1 MSRPKRLLLSLATLG
16 LAAHLALAAEETGS
30 EPASPT
36 PSASPAAEEA
46 PTDAA
51 SPVEP
56 APELLPAGT
65 FTEAERAAAVRLDSL
80 TVPTSGELLTAIG
93 KVAQPN
99 WQSVYRK
106 PIPTSFTSRAQIAL
120 NLGGLIAD
128 GYLAVEAADAQQ
140 VKNIGRDI
148 INLARSLGV
157 SENVLGRGGSI
168 SDFADN
174 NEWSVLKEEL
184 EATQN
189 EVKMAMKEQGD
200 EDLIVMVTIG
210 GWIRGTEIVSA
221 WLAANY
227 DANAAKLLRQPG
239 IVSFMRGKIEAL
251 PERMRKDPLVKKV
264 DGELGGIGKLVT
276 FPIEEPPAREHV
288 DQLRVAVS
296 QLVEAIVNPAVE

>member
-1 MSRPKRLLLSLATLG
+1 MVSGSNW
-16 LAAHLALAAEETGS
+16 AE
-30 EPASPT
+30 PSPT
-36 PSASPAAEEA
+36 ET
-46 PTDAA
+46 PTPAA
-51 SPVEP
+51 SPSP
-56 APELLPAGT
+56 ASAAESASGESETKLLPAGT
-65 FTEAERAAAVRLDSL
+65 FTETDREAALRLDSL

-106 PIPTSFTSRAQIAL
+106 PIPTSFTSRAQLAL

-140 VKNIGRDI
+140 VKNMGRDI
-148 INLARSLGV
+148 INVARALGV

-168 SDFADN
+168 TDFADN

-189 EVKMAMKEQGD
+189 EVKLAMIEQGD
-200 EDLIVMVTIG
+200 KDLVILVSLG

-221 WLAANY
+221 WMSANY
-227 DANAAKLLRQPG
+227 APDAARLLRQPG
-239 IVSFMRGKIEAL
+239 IVGFMRSRIDAL
-251 PERMRKDPLVKKV
+251 PERIQKDPLVKKTAA
-264 DGELGGIGKLVT
+264 ELGGIEKLVS
-276 FPIEEPPAREHV
+276 FPASEPPSREQV

-296 QLVEAIVNPAVE
+296 QLVQEIVDPATQ